1 MVFTIQITGP
11 ERIATTRLWTDV
23 LAWKSRK
30 RERQTTPNLHIQP
43 RNAAFPGPAS
53 PGGGIQAVRFC
64 IHTSPSAH

>member
-1 MVFTIQITGP
+1 MVFTIQITGTRTDRHNASLDRRAGLEEP
-11 ERIATTRLWTDV
+11 ETGETNHT
-23 LAWKSRK
+23 
-30 RERQTTPNLHIQP
+30 NLHIQP